1 MRIDRNSIPP
11 GMNTRPAT
19 FRTSES
25 GSSPSSDPRDSVAL
39 SGADPA
45 AEVKKPVAPSLAR
58 RAGAVALAVSAG
70 VAAFAGL
77 IHVINSG
84 GGPPPPQ
91 QPPTSIG
98 VVVETPQPPSNLPFT
113 PTQPTAPVAEPT
125 QPAQPTAPV
134 AEPTQPAQPTAPVA
148 EPTQPIQPTAPVAEP
163 TQPAQPTAPVAEPT
177 QPIQPTAPIQQP
189 DKPKD
194 AEIDSSLPANVRAL
208 TPEFFE
214 DLGHISYNY
223 KGIAKGEF
231 VLTFDDGP
239 NPNVTPKILDTL
251 NEHGVQGAVFFVTGQ
266 NAQRYPD
273 LLRRI
278 VDEGHV
284 LGGHT
289 WSHPSLTGLSRQQAL
304 SELTRTD
311 EAVDKVLGY
320 DYPLN
325 LVRPPYGATNA
336 SVLETIGEAYGG
348 NSVLW
353 QVDSEDWKVQSD
365 LRQGN
370 PTTSL
375 VDRVVAGANQVD
387 RRGTGGVILMHDIH
401 SNTAKDLGK
410 VLDALKARGYRI
422 ISITDIGRTDSAPG
436 GLANQ

>member
-11 GMNTRPAT
+11 GLNTRSGA
-19 FRTSES
+19 FRTPDA
-25 GSSPSSDPRDSVAL
+25 GVSPSADPKDSVAL
-39 SGADPA
+39 SGLDPA
-45 AEVKKPVAPSLAR
+45 AEVKRPVAPSLAR

-84 GGPPPPQ
+84 GGPPPPH
-91 QPPTSIG
+91 QPPPSIG
-98 VVVETPQPPSNLPFT
+98 VVVETPQPPSNPPFT
-113 PTQPTAPVAEPT
+113 
-125 QPAQPTAPV
+125 PAQPTAPV
-134 AEPTQPAQPTAPVA
+134 AEPTQPAQPTAPV
-148 EPTQPIQPTAPVAEP
+148 
-163 TQPAQPTAPVAEPT
+163 
-177 QPIQPTAPIQQP
+177 QQP
-189 DKPKD
+189 DQIQD
-194 AEIDSSLPANVRAL
+194 VEVDSSLPANVRAL

-214 DLGHISYNY
+214 DLGNIGYNY
-223 KGIAKGEF
+223 KGIAKGDF

-251 NEHGVQGAVFFVTGQ
+251 KEHGVQGAVFFVTGQ
-266 NAQRYPD
+266 NAQRHPD
-273 LLRRI
+273 LVRRI

-289 WSHPSLTGLSRQQAL
+289 WNHPSLTGLSRDQAL

-311 EAVDKVLGY
+311 EAVDKVMGY

-336 SVLETIGEAYGG
+336 SVLETIGETYGG

-365 LRQGN
+365 LRQGKS
-370 PTTSL
+370 TTSL

-410 VLDALKARGYRI
+410 VLDALQSRGYRI
-422 ISITDIGRTDSAPG
+422 ISITDVGQTDSAPG

>member
-11 GMNTRPAT
+11 GLNTRSGA
-19 FRTSES
+19 FRTP
-25 GSSPSSDPRDSVAL
+25 GAGVSPSADPKDSVAL
-39 SGADPA
+39 SGLDPA
-45 AEVKKPVAPSLAR
+45 AEVKRPVAPSLAR

-91 QPPTSIG
+91 QPPSSIG

-113 PTQPTAPVAEPT
+113 PAQPTAPVAEPT

-134 AEPTQPAQPTAPVA
+134 AEPTQPAQPTAPV
-148 EPTQPIQPTAPVAEP
+148 Q
-163 TQPAQPTAPVAEPT
+163 QPAQ
-177 QPIQPTAPIQQP
+177 IQ
-189 DKPKD
+189 DV
-194 AEIDSSLPANVRAL
+194 EVDSSLPANVRAL

-214 DLGHISYNY
+214 DLGHIGYNY
-223 KGIAKGEF
+223 KGIAKGDF

-239 NPNVTPKILDTL
+239 NPNVTPKVLDTL
-251 NEHGVQGAVFFVTGQ
+251 KEHGVQGAVFFVTGQ

-273 LLRRI
+273 LVRRI

-289 WSHPSLTGLSRQQAL
+289 WNHPSLTGLSRDQAL

-311 EAVDKVLGY
+311 EAVDQVMGY

-336 SVLETIGEAYGG
+336 SVLETIGETYGG

-365 LRQGN
+365 LRQGKS
-370 PTTSL
+370 TTSL

-410 VLDALKARGYRI
+410 VLDALQARGYRI
-422 ISITDIGRTDSAPG
+422 ISITDVGQTDSAPG
-436 GLANQ
+436 GLANH

>member
-11 GMNTRPAT
+11 GLNTRSGA
-19 FRTSES
+19 FRTPDA
-25 GSSPSSDPRDSVAL
+25 GVSPSADPKDSVAL
-39 SGADPA
+39 SGLDPA
-45 AEVKKPVAPSLAR
+45 AEVKRPVAPSLAR

-91 QPPTSIG
+91 QPPSSIG

-113 PTQPTAPVAEPT
+113 PAQPTAPVAEPT

-134 AEPTQPAQPTAPVA
+134 AEPTQPAQPTAPV
-148 EPTQPIQPTAPVAEP
+148 
-163 TQPAQPTAPVAEPT
+163 
-177 QPIQPTAPIQQP
+177 QQP
-189 DKPKD
+189 DQIQD
-194 AEIDSSLPANVRAL
+194 VEVDTSLPANVRAL

-214 DLGHISYNY
+214 DLGHIGYNY
-223 KGIAKGEF
+223 KGIAKGDF

-251 NEHGVQGAVFFVTGQ
+251 KEHGVQGAVFFVTGQ

-273 LLRRI
+273 LVRRI

-289 WSHPSLTGLSRQQAL
+289 WNHPSLTGLSRDQAL

-311 EAVDKVLGY
+311 EAVDQVMGY

-336 SVLETIGEAYGG
+336 SVLETIGETYGG

-365 LRQGN
+365 LRQGKS
-370 PTTSL
+370 TTSL

-410 VLDALKARGYRI
+410 VLDALQTRGYRI
-422 ISITDIGRTDSAPG
+422 ISITDVGQTDSAPG

>member
-11 GMNTRPAT
+11 GLNTRSGA
-19 FRTSES
+19 FRTPDA
-25 GSSPSSDPRDSVAL
+25 GVSPSADPKDSVAL
-39 SGADPA
+39 SGLDPA
-45 AEVKKPVAPSLAR
+45 AEVKRPVAPSLAR

-91 QPPTSIG
+91 QPPSSIG

-113 PTQPTAPVAEPT
+113 PAQPTAPVAEPT

-148 EPTQPIQPTAPVAEP
+148 EPTQPAQPTAPVAEP
-163 TQPAQPTAPVAEPT
+163 TQPAQPTAPV
-177 QPIQPTAPIQQP
+177 QQP
-189 DKPKD
+189 DQIQD
-194 AEIDSSLPANVRAL
+194 VEVDSSLPANVRAL

-214 DLGHISYNY
+214 DLGNIGYNY
-223 KGIAKGEF
+223 KGIAKGDF

-251 NEHGVQGAVFFVTGQ
+251 KEHGVQGAVFFVTGQ

-273 LLRRI
+273 LVRRI

-289 WSHPSLTGLSRQQAL
+289 WNHPSLTGLSRDQAL

-311 EAVDKVLGY
+311 EAVDKVMGY

-336 SVLETIGEAYGG
+336 SVLETIGETYGG

-365 LRQGN
+365 LRQGKS
-370 PTTSL
+370 TTSL

-410 VLDALKARGYRI
+410 VLDALQSRGYRI
-422 ISITDIGRTDSAPG
+422 ISITDVGQTDSAPG

>member
-11 GMNTRPAT
+11 GMGTLPGT
-19 FRTSES
+19 FRTADC
-25 GSSPSSDPRDSVAL
+25 GPSSSVDPKDSVAL
-39 SGADPA
+39 SGLDPA
-45 AEVKKPVAPSLAR
+45 AEVRRPVAPSLAR

-91 QPPTSIG
+91 QPPSSIG
-98 VVVETPQPPSNLPFT
+98 VVVETPRPPSNLPFT
-113 PTQPTAPVAEPT
+113 PSQPTAPVAEPT

-134 AEPTQPAQPTAPVA
+134 AEPTQPSQPTAPVA
-148 EPTQPIQPTAPVAEP
+148 EPTQPVQPTAPA
-163 TQPAQPTAPVAEPT
+163 
-177 QPIQPTAPIQQP
+177 QQP
-189 DKPKD
+189 GAPDV
-194 AEIDSSLPANVRAL
+194 EVDSSLPANVRAL

-214 DLGHISYNY
+214 DLGHIGYNY
-223 KGIAKGEF
+223 KGIAKGDF

-251 NEHGVQGAVFFVTGQ
+251 KEHGVQGAVFFVTGQ
-266 NAQRYPD
+266 NAQRHPD
-273 LLRRI
+273 LVRRI

-289 WSHPSLTGLSRQQAL
+289 WNHPSLTGLSKDKAL

-311 EAVDKVLGY
+311 EAVDQVLGY

-336 SVLETIGEAYGG
+336 SVLETIGETYGG

-410 VLDALKARGYRI
+410 VLDALQARGYRI
-422 ISITDIGRTDSAPG
+422 ISITDVGQTDSASG

>member
-1 MRIDRNSIPP
+1 MHIDMNSIHP
-11 GMNTRPAT
+11 GLNIRSGA
-19 FRTSES
+19 FRTPDVGVSLPAE
-25 GSSPSSDPRDSVAL
+25 PKDSVAL
-39 SGADPA
+39 SRLEPA
-45 AEVKKPVAPSLAR
+45 AEVKRPVAPRLAR

-77 IHVINSG
+77 VHVVNLRRGPLSPQ
-84 GGPPPPQ
+84 PPPS
-91 QPPTSIG
+91 SIS
-98 VVVETPQPPSNLPFT
+98 VVVETPRPPSNLPFIPAQT
-113 PTQPTAPVAEPT
+113 TVPLAEPT
-125 QPAQPTAPV
+125 QSALNKAPL
-134 AEPTQPAQPTAPVA
+134 AEPTQLTLSQDV
-148 EPTQPIQPTAPVAEP
+148 EV
-163 TQPAQPTAPVAEPT
+163 
-177 QPIQPTAPIQQP
+177 
-189 DKPKD
+189 
-194 AEIDSSLPANVRAL
+194 DSSLPANVRSL
-208 TPEFFE
+208 TSEFF
-214 DLGHISYNY
+214 DGLGHIGYNY
-223 KGIAKGEF
+223 KGIPKGDF

-239 NPNVTPKILDTL
+239 NPKVTPKVLDTL
-251 NEHGVQGAVFFVTGQ
+251 KEHGVQGAVFFVTGQ

-289 WSHPSLTGLSRQQAL
+289 WNHPSLTSLSKQQAL

-311 EAVDKVLGY
+311 EAVDKALGY

-325 LVRPPYGATNA
+325 LVRPPYGATNT

-365 LRQGN
+365 LRQGK

-375 VDRVVAGANQVD
+375 VDRVLAGANQVD

-401 SNTAKDLGK
+401 FNTGKELGK
-410 VLDALKARGYRI
+410 VLDALKSRGYRI
-422 ISITDIGRTDSAPG
+422 ISITDIGQTDSVSG

>member
-11 GMNTRPAT
+11 GLNTRSGA
-19 FRTSES
+19 FRTPDA
-25 GSSPSSDPRDSVAL
+25 GVSPSADPKDSVAL
-39 SGADPA
+39 SGLDPA
-45 AEVKKPVAPSLAR
+45 AEVKRPVAPSLAR

-91 QPPTSIG
+91 QPPSSIG

-113 PTQPTAPVAEPT
+113 PAQPTAPVAEPT

-134 AEPTQPAQPTAPVA
+134 AEPTQPAQPTAPV
-148 EPTQPIQPTAPVAEP
+148 
-163 TQPAQPTAPVAEPT
+163 
-177 QPIQPTAPIQQP
+177 QQP
-189 DKPKD
+189 DQIQD
-194 AEIDSSLPANVRAL
+194 VEVDSSLPANVRAL

-214 DLGHISYNY
+214 DLGNIGYNY
-223 KGIAKGEF
+223 KGIAKGDF

-251 NEHGVQGAVFFVTGQ
+251 KEHGVQGAVFFVTGQ

-273 LLRRI
+273 LVRRI

-289 WSHPSLTGLSRQQAL
+289 WNHPSLTGLSRDQAL

-311 EAVDKVLGY
+311 EAVDQVMGY

-336 SVLETIGEAYGG
+336 SVLETIGETYGG

-365 LRQGN
+365 LRQGKS
-370 PTTSL
+370 TTSL

-410 VLDALKARGYRI
+410 VLDALQTRGYRI
-422 ISITDIGRTDSAPG
+422 ISITDVGQTDSAPG

>member
-1 MRIDRNSIPP
+1 
-11 GMNTRPAT
+11 
-19 FRTSES
+19 
-25 GSSPSSDPRDSVAL
+25 
-39 SGADPA
+39 
-45 AEVKKPVAPSLAR
+45 
-58 RAGAVALAVSAG
+58 
-70 VAAFAGL
+70 
-77 IHVINSG
+77 
-84 GGPPPPQ
+84 
-91 QPPTSIG
+91 
-98 VVVETPQPPSNLPFT
+98 
-113 PTQPTAPVAEPT
+113 VAEPT

-134 AEPTQPAQPTAPVA
+134 
-148 EPTQPIQPTAPVAEP
+148 
-163 TQPAQPTAPVAEPT
+163 
-177 QPIQPTAPIQQP
+177 QQP
-189 DKPKD
+189 DQIQD
-194 AEIDSSLPANVRAL
+194 VEVDSSLPANVRAL

-214 DLGHISYNY
+214 DLGNIGYNY
-223 KGIAKGEF
+223 KGIAKGDF

-251 NEHGVQGAVFFVTGQ
+251 KEHGVQGAVFFVTGQ
-266 NAQRYPD
+266 NAQRHPD
-273 LLRRI
+273 LVRRI

-289 WSHPSLTGLSRQQAL
+289 WNHPSLTGLSRDQAL

-311 EAVDKVLGY
+311 EAVDKVMGY

-336 SVLETIGEAYGG
+336 SVLETIGETYGG

-365 LRQGN
+365 LRQGKS
-370 PTTSL
+370 TTSL

-410 VLDALKARGYRI
+410 VLDALQSRGYRI
-422 ISITDIGRTDSAPG
+422 ISITDVGQTDSAPG

>member
-11 GMNTRPAT
+11 GVGTRPGT
-19 FRTSES
+19 FRTP
-25 GSSPSSDPRDSVAL
+25 GPGASPSADPKDSVAL
-39 SGADPA
+39 SGLDPA
-45 AEVKKPVAPSLAR
+45 AEVKRPVAPSLAR

-70 VAAFAGL
+70 MAAFAGL
-77 IHVINSG
+77 IHVINSA

-91 QPPTSIG
+91 QPPSSIG
-98 VVVETPQPPSNLPFT
+98 VVVETPRPPSNLPFT
-113 PTQPTAPVAEPT
+113 PSQPTAPVAEPT
-125 QPAQPTAPV
+125 QPVQPTAP
-134 AEPTQPAQPTAPVA
+134 A
-148 EPTQPIQPTAPVAEP
+148 
-163 TQPAQPTAPVAEPT
+163 
-177 QPIQPTAPIQQP
+177 QQP
-189 DKPKD
+189 GAPDV
-194 AEIDSSLPANVRAL
+194 EVDSSLPANVRAL

-214 DLGHISYNY
+214 DLGHIGYNY
-223 KGIAKGEF
+223 KGIAKGDF

-251 NEHGVQGAVFFVTGQ
+251 KEHGVQGAVFFVTGQ
-266 NAQRYPD
+266 NAQRHPD
-273 LLRRI
+273 LVRRI

-289 WSHPSLTGLSRQQAL
+289 WNHPSLTGLSKDKAL

-311 EAVDKVLGY
+311 EAVDQVLGY

-336 SVLETIGEAYGG
+336 SVLETIGETYGG

-410 VLDALKARGYRI
+410 VLDALEAKGYKT
-422 ISITDIGRTDSAPG
+422 ISILDVGKPASK
-436 GLANQ
+436 

>member
-11 GMNTRPAT
+11 GLNTRSGA
-19 FRTSES
+19 FRTPDA
-25 GSSPSSDPRDSVAL
+25 GVSPSADPKDSVAL
-39 SGADPA
+39 SGLDPA
-45 AEVKKPVAPSLAR
+45 AEVKRPVAPSLAR

-91 QPPTSIG
+91 QPPSSIG

-113 PTQPTAPVAEPT
+113 
-125 QPAQPTAPV
+125 PAQPTAPV
-134 AEPTQPAQPTAPVA
+134 AEPTQPAQPTAPV
-148 EPTQPIQPTAPVAEP
+148 
-163 TQPAQPTAPVAEPT
+163 
-177 QPIQPTAPIQQP
+177 QQP
-189 DKPKD
+189 DQIQDVEVD
-194 AEIDSSLPANVRAL
+194 ASLPANVRAL

-214 DLGHISYNY
+214 DLGHIGYNY
-223 KGIAKGEF
+223 KGIAKGDF

-251 NEHGVQGAVFFVTGQ
+251 KEHGVQGAVFFVTGQ

-273 LLRRI
+273 LVRRI

-289 WSHPSLTGLSRQQAL
+289 WNHPSLTGLSRDQAL

-311 EAVDKVLGY
+311 EAVDQVMGY

-336 SVLETIGEAYGG
+336 SVLETIGETYGG

-365 LRQGN
+365 LRQGKS
-370 PTTSL
+370 TTSL

-410 VLDALKARGYRI
+410 VLDALQSRGYRI
-422 ISITDIGRTDSAPG
+422 ISITDVGQTDSAPG

>member
-11 GMNTRPAT
+11 GLNTRSGA
-19 FRTSES
+19 FRTPDA
-25 GSSPSSDPRDSVAL
+25 GVSPSADPKDSVAL
-39 SGADPA
+39 SGLDPA
-45 AEVKKPVAPSLAR
+45 AEVKRPVAPSLAR

-91 QPPTSIG
+91 QPPSSIG

-113 PTQPTAPVAEPT
+113 
-125 QPAQPTAPV
+125 PAQPTAPV
-134 AEPTQPAQPTAPVA
+134 AEPTQPAQPTAPV
-148 EPTQPIQPTAPVAEP
+148 
-163 TQPAQPTAPVAEPT
+163 
-177 QPIQPTAPIQQP
+177 QQP
-189 DKPKD
+189 DQIQD
-194 AEIDSSLPANVRAL
+194 VEVDSSLPANVRAL

-214 DLGHISYNY
+214 DLGHIGYNY
-223 KGIAKGEF
+223 KGIAKGDF

-251 NEHGVQGAVFFVTGQ
+251 KEHGVQGAVFFVTGQ

-273 LLRRI
+273 LVRRI

-289 WSHPSLTGLSRQQAL
+289 WNHPSLTGLSRDQAL

-311 EAVDKVLGY
+311 EAVDQVMGY

-336 SVLETIGEAYGG
+336 SVLETIGETYGG

-365 LRQGN
+365 LRQGKS
-370 PTTSL
+370 TTSL

-410 VLDALKARGYRI
+410 VLDALQSRGYRI
-422 ISITDIGRTDSAPG
+422 ISITDVGQTDSAPG